1 MPAYK
6 LDPEWVESY
15 LAEQEQKLACE
26 VHPDEKD
33 AIMNKIRE
41 MTLSIMY
48 KQARRFLVYMESD
61 GMHVTDQ
68 GKARFM

>member
-1 MPAYK
+1 MPVYK

-26 VHPDEKD
+26 VTPDEKD
-33 AIMNKIRE
+33 AIMSRIRE

-48 KQARRFLVYMESD
+48 KQARRFLVYFESD
-61 GMHVTDQ
+61 EAQVEDEKKTRLM
-68 GKARFM
+68 

>member
-6 LDPEWVESY
+6 LDPEWVMSY
-15 LAEQEQKLACE
+15 LVLQEERLACE
-26 VHPDEKD
+26 VQPEDKE

-48 KQARRFLVYMESD
+48 KQARRFLVYLEMD
-61 GMHVTDQ
+61 DQ
-68 GKARFM
+68 KTVDEIDKHLM

>member
-15 LAEQEQKLACE
+15 LAQQEQKLACE

-33 AIMNKIRE
+33 AIMNKMRE

-48 KQARRFLVYMESD
+48 KQARRFLVYIESD
-61 GMHVTDQ
+61 EAHVTAE
-68 GKARFM
+68 KKTRFM

>member
-15 LAEQEQKLACE
+15 LAKQEQELAC
-26 VHPDEKD
+26 VVNPDEKD
-33 AIMNKIRE
+33 AIMSKIRE

-48 KQARRFLVYMESD
+48 KQARRFLVYFESD
-61 GMHVTDQ
+61 EAQAEEETKTRLM
-68 GKARFM
+68 